1 MDNIC
6 YTVSK
11 GGDILNLI
19 SSFQERLK
27 EAMNGMSVTDLAA
40 ELDISKQS
48 VSAYI
53 NGTRKPK
60 RLTIS
65 AMAQILSVN
74 PSWLMG
80 YDVEKYIADSENDTT
95 TGLALTDSEQY
106 LLDGFRKL
114 TEQGQDYM
122 IQTLHMALNTYK
134 KAADSTAASAGNV
147 G

>member
-1 MDNIC
+1 M
-6 YTVSK
+6 
-11 GGDILNLI
+11 NLI

-74 PSWLMG
+74 PAWLMG

-122 IQTLHMALNTYK
+122 IQTLHMALNTNK

>member
-1 MDNIC
+1 M
-6 YTVSK
+6 
-11 GGDILNLI
+11 
-19 SSFQERLK
+19 
-27 EAMNGMSVTDLAA
+27 
-40 ELDISKQS
+40 
-48 VSAYI
+48 
-53 NGTRKPK
+53 
-60 RLTIS
+60 TIS

-74 PSWLMG
+74 PAWLMG

>member
-1 MDNIC
+1 M
-6 YTVSK
+6 
-11 GGDILNLI
+11 NLI

-48 VSAYI
+48 VSAYV

-74 PSWLMG
+74 PAWLMG
-80 YDVEKYIADSENDTT
+80 YDVEKHIDELENDTMT
-95 TGLALTDSEQY
+95 SIVLTDSEQY
-106 LLDGFRKL
+106 LLDGFREL
-114 TEQGQDYM
+114 TKQGQDYM
-122 IQTLHMALNTYK
+122 IQTLHMALHTYK